1 MTDTAELDVLGY
13 SITVSFSYIKGN
25 IATLEEP
32 DYPDEL
38 TIDYWHF
45 TEESDAERLA
55 DELGLDVAEVF
66 ESEYL
71 EEAIMDALWDYIYSD
86 EDYEEYDDD
95 YLYATD
101 NLDWDVCYSGYL

>member
-1 MTDTAELDVLGY
+1 MKDTVELQVCGY
-13 SITVSFSYIKGN
+13 SITVGFSYIKGN

-45 TEESDAERLA
+45 TEESDAEELA
-55 DELGLDVAEVF
+55 EELGLDVAEAL

-95 YLYATD
+95 DDYSYDTD
-101 NLDWDVCYSGYL
+101 NLDWDL